1 MSGGITKKQQLA
13 GQGAIVLAVVLW
25 STAGLTIKLLDW
37 HPLAIT
43 CARSTVAAV
52 FLFIIRLGSPP
63 PKSAKNRLFPLWAA
77 GSGYALMMIC
87 FVIAN
92 KLTTSANCILL
103 LYTSPI
109 WATILAWWLIGEKP
123 RWEQWGAL
131 VLIAIGFILFF
142 REALGAGSLLGD
154 GIAALSGVFF
164 GAYAVFLRQLKD
176 GTPRDA
182 MLLAHII
189 CAAISSPFFFTH
201 TPSFS
206 VSSVLL
212 ILYMGSLQMGAGAL
226 FFAYGIK
233 QINTV
238 QAMCTAIFEPILNPV
253 WVLLITGEKPS
264 LSALAGGAIIISA
277 VVASSLIGI
286 RRVEHRAFRPQ
297 KPAAA
302 D

>member
-1 MSGGITKKQQLA
+1 MSGNISKAQQLT

-43 CARSTVAAV
+43 CARSTIAAA
-52 FLFIIRLGSPP
+52 FLFVIRLCSPP
-63 PKSAKNRLFPLWAA
+63 PKSAKNKLFPLCAA
-77 GSGYALMMIC
+77 GAGYALMMIT

-92 KLTTSANCILL
+92 KLTTSANSILL

-109 WATILAWWLIGEKP
+109 WATFLAWWLIGEKP

-131 VLIAIGFILFF
+131 ALIAIGFVLFF

-154 GIAALSGVFF
+154 GLAALSGVFF

-189 CAAISSPFFFTH
+189 CAAISSPFFFIH
-201 TPSFS
+201 TPSFQ
-206 VSSVLL
+206 VSSFLL
-212 ILYMGSLQMGAGAL
+212 ILYMGTLQMGAGAL
-226 FFAYGIK
+226 FFSFGIK
-233 QINTV
+233 RINTV
-238 QAMCTAIFEPILNPV
+238 QAMCTAIFEPILNPL

-264 LSALAGGAIIISA
+264 LSALAGGAIIIGA
-277 VVASSLIGI
+277 VVASSMIGI
-286 RRVEHRAFRPQ
+286 RRAE
-297 KPAAA
+297 PAAA
-302 D
+302 QKNGGGV

>member
-1 MSGGITKKQQLA
+1 MSEDNSKRQQLA
-13 GQGAIVLAVVLW
+13 GQGAIILAVILW

-52 FLFIIRLGSPP
+52 FLFIVRLISPP
-63 PKSAKNRLFPLWAA
+63 SKTAKKNKPLPLWAA
-77 GSGYALMMIC
+77 GSGYALMMIS

-92 KLTTSANCILL
+92 KLTTSANAILL
-103 LYTSPI
+103 LYTAPI
-109 WATILAWWLIGEKP
+109 WSVFLAWWLLSEKP
-123 RWEQWGAL
+123 RWEHWGAL
-131 VLIAIGFILFF
+131 ILIAVGFVLFF

-154 GIAALSGVFF
+154 GIAALSGFFF

-189 CAAISSPFFFTH
+189 CAVISSPFLVIY
-201 TPSFS
+201 TPSFTP
-206 VSSVLL
+206 SSVLL

-233 QINTV
+233 HISTV

-253 WVLLITGEKPS
+253 WVLLKTGEKPS
-264 LSALAGGAIIISA
+264 LSAVAGGVIIICA
-277 VVASSLIGI
+277 VVASSLIGL
-286 RRVEHRAFRPQ
+286 RREQGTGNR
-297 KPAAA
+297 
-302 D
+302 